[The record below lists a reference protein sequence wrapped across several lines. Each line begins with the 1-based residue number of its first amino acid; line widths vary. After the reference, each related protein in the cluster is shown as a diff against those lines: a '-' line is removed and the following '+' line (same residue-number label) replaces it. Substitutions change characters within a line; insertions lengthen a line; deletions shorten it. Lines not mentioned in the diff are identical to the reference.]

1 MTLVFPSTSSQ
12 PVDFGGRRKR
22 QRKKSPDHVSASS
35 KNITT
40 YASSSEWEDQLK
52 AAAFGQHP
60 PSPNLT
66 TQLVSPSQLQFED
79 VAING
84 GKKKVDDEGHE
95 GSCGAVSHQS
105 ESSTSGR
112 NEDDLSPDMTSTAL
126 AVTTP
131 PKKMLKIR
139 SDGKLR
145 SPKAPSINGTFKS
158 KSKQRTKKTETA
170 HKGKIL
176 VIKYGLDNKSR
187 ISTGQKI
194 QDICS
199 RISSD
204 SSFET
209 KLELNIPKS
218 VIPPKTHPFFLE
230 AGRRTSNQTP
240 VQCEDPNGAS
250 MESNTQPQPDAS
262 QSPRKSNAS
271 TRLSSN
277 SSAWANVSGFG
288 RRTNGFEN
296 AKASRYPEAME
307 PMWPPRDLTHVRP
320 QTEDIFI
327 SQMLYKSAH
336 LPDAG
341 RKMKYAKVQISE
353 HEEVLQPFVEL
364 AHAEREALANASPRS
379 MGSFRRP
386 RRRIMTGLE
395 LQDAIRKIVASDLP
409 QPTDPQRPD
418 HLEEVKLSRSHPLPP
433 EIHGAVSRIYQD
445 IPNSLTA
452 FDKFECETQDWV
464 HKYTPKRAE
473 EVLQSGR
480 EAFILRDWLKN
491 LTISSAEDRSGD
503 MSKAQHSSNASRKIN
518 GLLKRKKRKRA
529 EGLDDFLISSDEEAD
544 LMDGFMTLENID
556 ADAHGPFPFK
566 RSVVR
571 AGFDPGNVL
580 DSQKAANAIVISGPN
595 GCGKTAAV
603 YAVGQELGFEIFEI
617 NAGSRRSGKDVL
629 DKVGDMTRNHLVN
642 HAPEREGKQDI
653 EESLELTES
662 LKHEIDSG
670 RQATVNAFFKPKG
683 ENKKKPSGR
692 PQDHSGTTTIKHMK
706 RHQRSPKQSLILLE
720 EVDVLFEED
729 KQFWATILDLI
740 MSSKRPVIMTCTDE
754 SLLPLDEILL
764 FAILRFTPPPEQ
776 LAVDYLLLV
785 ACNEGHLLSRS
796 AISVLL
802 KSKNYDLRA
811 SMTELSFFCQM
822 AVGDTK
828 GGLEWMLMRSSLN
841 ESQNEHGQALRV
853 VSDATYLD
861 GMSCFSYEP
870 QDQDQ
875 RLIFNGEI
883 ELLTQIRNCLSVD
896 VAELEDYR
904 SARSVE
910 CASQESREDV
920 LQRLKTLDM
929 ALDAIS
935 AADTFPCSE
944 LRDVNMV
951 TSYADASWGLC

>member
-1 MTLVFPSTSSQ
+1 MTLGFPSPSDQ

-22 QRKKSPDHVSASS
+22 QRTTSSDHVSASS

-40 YASSSEWEDQLK
+40 CASSSAWEDQLK

-60 PSPNLT
+60 PPPNST
-66 TQLVSPSQLQFED
+66 PQLVSLTRLQFED
-79 VAING
+79 VPVNG
-84 GKKKVDDEGHE
+84 GQKKVDDGGHE
-95 GSCGAVSHQS
+95 GSYGAVSHES
-105 ESSTSGR
+105 ESGTSGR
-112 NEDDLSPDMTSTAL
+112 NEDDLSPDTTSAAL
-126 AVTTP
+126 TVTTP

-145 SPKAPSINGTFKS
+145 SPKARSINDTSKS

-170 HKGKIL
+170 YKGKIL
-176 VIKYGLDNKSR
+176 VIKYGLDNNSR

-199 RISSD
+199 QFPSD
-204 SSFET
+204 SNFET
-209 KLELNIPKS
+209 KLDLNIPQS
-218 VIPPKTHPFFLE
+218 VVPPKTHPFFLE
-230 AGRRTSNQTP
+230 AGRRTSNQKP
-240 VQCEDPNGAS
+240 VQCNDPNGAS

-271 TRLSSN
+271 IRLSTN

-288 RRTNGFEN
+288 RRTNGFEIS
-296 AKASRYPEAME
+296 KASRYPVAME
-307 PMWPPRDLTHVRP
+307 PMWPPRDMTHVRP
-320 QTEDIFI
+320 QTEDIFM
-327 SQMLYKSAH
+327 SQILYKSAH

-379 MGSFRRP
+379 IGSFRRP

-395 LQDAIRKIVASDLP
+395 LQDAIRKIVASELP
-409 QPTDPQRPD
+409 QPTDPRRLD
-418 HLEEVKLSRSHPLPP
+418 HLEEDELSRSHPLPS

-445 IPNSLTA
+445 IANSLTA

-464 HKYTPKRAE
+464 HKYAPKRAE

-480 EAFILRDWLKN
+480 EALILRDWLKN
-491 LTISSAEDRSGD
+491 LTISSAENRSGD
-503 MSKAQHSSNASRKIN
+503 ISKAQHTSTALGKTN

-544 LMDGFMTLENID
+544 LMDGFMALEQID
-556 ADAHGPFPFK
+556 ADAHEPFPFK

-580 DSQKAANAIVISGPN
+580 HSQRAANAIVISGPN

-603 YAVGQELGFEIFEI
+603 YAVAQELGFEIFEI

-642 HAPEREGKQDI
+642 HAPEKDGKQDM

-670 RQATVNAFFKPKG
+670 RQATVNSFFKPKR

-692 PQDHSGTTTIKHMK
+692 PRDHPGNTTKKHVK

-754 SLLPLDEILL
+754 SLLPLDEMLL
-764 FAILRFTPPPEQ
+764 FAILRFTTPPKQ
-776 LAVDYLLLV
+776 LAVDYLLLM

-796 AISVLL
+796 AVSVLL
-802 KSKNYDLRA
+802 KSKKYDLRA

-822 AVGDTK
+822 AIGDTK

-853 VSDATYLD
+853 VSDATYLE

-875 RLIFNGEI
+875 RLIVNGEI

-904 SARSVE
+904 SARSIK

-920 LQRLKTLDM
+920 FQRLKSLDT

-951 TSYADASWGLC
+951 ISYDDASWELC